1 MYNSEF
7 NFLLHIVYSI
17 SDEQKVIFG
26 GLEMK
31 RLFRCMGLF
40 VGWLQGGLYDFSTL
54 PVSVFKHMDREDNEV
69 LQKIPEKYLCML
81 LNI

>member
-1 MYNSEF
+1 MC
-7 NFLLHIVYSI
+7 SI
-17 SDEQKVIFG
+17 SDEQKTIFG
-26 GLEMK
+26 GVEMK

-69 LQKIPEKYLCML
+69 LQKIPDKYLCMFL
-81 LNI
+81 DKNHLIF